1 MIFQIFKKRKTV
13 SVGNASVPDGMRI
26 YAIGDIHGRI
36 DLLQQLQQLIVED
49 AATLEPCV
57 DKVVVYLGDYVDR
70 GMNSKGV
77 IDVLI
82 NSPLNGFESTHL
94 KGNHEEQFLEFLEN
108 PDIGNGWMKIGGNA
122 TIHSYGVNI
131 PSSLSRDDFDHLQA
145 DFINA
150 LPKSHIDFLN
160 KLELTRE
167 IGDYLFVHAG
177 INPYEPLQNQT
188 SEDFLWIRGEF
199 LEAEIEYG
207 VVVVHGHSYTG
218 EPAVKNNRICVDT
231 GAYAS
236 NKLTCVVLEDTSH
249 RFLST

>member
-1 MIFQIFKKRKTV
+1 
-13 SVGNASVPDGMRI
+13 
-26 YAIGDIHGRI
+26 
-36 DLLQQLQQLIVED
+36 
-49 AATLEPCV
+49 
-57 DKVVVYLGDYVDR
+57 
-70 GMNSKGV
+70 
-77 IDVLI
+77 
-82 NSPLNGFESTHL
+82 
-94 KGNHEEQFLEFLEN
+94 
-108 PDIGNGWMKIGGNA
+108 
-122 TIHSYGVNI
+122 
-131 PSSLSRDDFDHLQA
+131 
-145 DFINA
+145 
-150 LPKSHIDFLN
+150 
-160 KLELTRE
+160 LELTRE